1 MQVQTQNIQRPALF
15 SDFFGLELMWN
26 SEYLTYIHTF
36 IKKCVTSALYDIKK
50 SLNNKKFTSSLG
62 RIWFSYQRD
71 ISTSL
76 SLGSAKMFKKF
87 DVVIYKLLKIYKP
100 DLNHNLHEY
109 KFNLGVLV

>member
-15 SDFFGLELMWN
+15 SDFFGLELIWN
-26 SEYLTYIHTF
+26 NEYLIYIHTF

-71 ISTSL
+71 
-76 SLGSAKMFKKF
+76 